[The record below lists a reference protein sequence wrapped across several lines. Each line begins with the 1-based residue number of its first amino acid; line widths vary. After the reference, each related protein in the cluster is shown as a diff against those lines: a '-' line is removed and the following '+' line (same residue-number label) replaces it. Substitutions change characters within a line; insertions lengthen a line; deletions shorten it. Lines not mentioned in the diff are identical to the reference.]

1 MDKLAAILS
10 LAVKDKASDVHLLAG
25 ARPLLRVNGQL
36 FSLPEGTPMAKEE
49 IMAMAKVML
58 GEKRYQELLDKREM
72 DSSYVFQD
80 QARFRVNFYFQRD
93 SLAIAMR
100 LIPPNI
106 PRLDD
111 LNLPPILRKLTQERQ
126 GFVLVT
132 GPTGHGKST
141 TLAAMLGEINE
152 TRAEH
157 IVTIEDPIEYFFK
170 DIKSV
175 FSQREIGSDTLS
187 WTNALRSAL
196 REDPNVV
203 LIGEMRDLE
212 TIKAALTVAETGHL
226 VFSTLHTNSAA
237 ETIDRIVDVFP
248 TGAKAQVRMQ
258 LANSLLAVISQRLIP
273 TIKPGRVPAIELLL
287 NNHAVQTAIRED
299 KTHMIDNII
308 QTSAEVGMR
317 LLETS
322 LASWVNKGVVS
333 LEVAKEYA
341 IRPKELMRS
350 LQQQRRQP
358 IIKPE

>member
-1 MDKLAAILS
+1 MDKLAPVLALAI
-10 LAVKDKASDVHLLAG
+10 KDKASDVHLLVG
-25 ARPLLRVNGQL
+25 AKPFLRVNGQL
-36 FSLPEGTPMAKEE
+36 FVFPGGTPLEKSDS
-49 IMAMAKVML
+49 IAMAKAIL
-58 GEKRYQELLDKREM
+58 GEERYQTLLKRREM
-72 DSSYVFQD
+72 DCSYVFQD
-80 QARFRVNFYFQRD
+80 QARFRVNLYFQRE

-100 LIPPNI
+100 LIPPEV
-106 PRLDD
+106 PRLAD
-111 LNLPPILRKLTQERQ
+111 LNLPPILRKLTEKRQ

-141 TLAAMLGEINE
+141 TLAAMLAEINA

-157 IVTIEDPIEYFFK
+157 IVTIEDPIEYFFR
-170 DIKSV
+170 DDKSV

-187 WTNALRSAL
+187 WANALRSTL

-248 TGAKAQVRMQ
+248 PGAKAQVRMQ

-322 LASWVNKGVVS
+322 LASWVNKRVVS

-341 IRPKELMRS
+341 LRPKELMRD
-350 LQQQRRQP
+350 LQQQRQP
-358 IIKPE
+358 VTGI